1 MMDPAAEQALQ
12 ALGGAPPDAAPPA
25 APPPPPPIPQPRL
38 STRNG
43 GLRPEASPAAARDP
57 PPATPT
63 KAAAATRPASARR
76 SSGGGAKKSSPRAA
90 PTSGSAPWSASED
103 QELSRL
109 VQARGPRRWPTI
121 AAAMPGRTGKQ
132 CRERWH
138 NQLDPAVSKAP
149 FTVDEVRT
157 ILVEHHKRG
166 NRWAEISRMLPGR
179 TDNAV
184 KNHWNASLRRR
195 FERFVAEEVGP
206 EAIAAQP
213 TRGDAPGPKGRD
225 APTPAFEL
233 SGPLLEKALAAC
245 VGGASSPAPGGEGRR
260 AAGASPQR
268 KRQRRWQAAPRP
280 GTFAADL
287 VEETPRG
294 RLGKLAA
301 VAEEGKASM
310 VPSTPRRDAEGVQGS
325 GAPLS
330 PIPATPPKKISL
342 PAKSPGG
349 SKDPTKGALRHELLP
364 VACVVDDAVA
374 AKAVRRGVLCLNHER
389 G

>member
-1 MMDPAAEQALQ
+1 METAA
-12 ALGGAPPDAAPPA
+12 DKAAPAPVKA
-25 APPPPPPIPQPRL
+25 EAKPEAPPPPIPPPPVPQPRL

-43 GLRPEASPAAARDP
+43 GIRPEPAAPRDP

-63 KAAAATRPASARR
+63 KAATATRPTSSRR
-76 SSGGGAKKSSPRAA
+76 SSGGAKKSPPRAA

-103 QELSRL
+103 AELTRL

-206 EAIAAQP
+206 EAIQQQP
-213 TRGDAPGPKGRD
+213 SRGDAPGADSASGS
-225 APTPAFEL
+225 EL
-233 SGPLLEKALAAC
+233 
-245 VGGASSPAPGGEGRR
+245 
-260 AAGASPQR
+260 
-268 KRQRRWQAAPRP
+268 
-280 GTFAADL
+280 F
-287 VEETPRG
+287 
-294 RLGKLAA
+294 
-301 VAEEGKASM
+301 
-310 VPSTPRRDAEGVQGS
+310 
-325 GAPLS
+325 
-330 PIPATPPKKISL
+330 
-342 PAKSPGG
+342 
-349 SKDPTKGALRHELLP
+349 
-364 VACVVDDAVA
+364 
-374 AKAVRRGVLCLNHER
+374 
-389 G
+389 